1 MSVALTKVLVPRR
14 RRGFVSRRRLL
25 DFLHRHLER
34 RLSLIIAPAGYG
46 KTALLID
53 FAHEVRAQGVP
64 VCWLTL
70 DRDDMDVRTFLEH
83 LILALQQQFPR
94 VGQQTAQLL
103 RQVDDAA
110 REHRALATALCNE
123 VVSLADE
130 FFLLVLDDYH
140 VVHNAP
146 VVNSVVDVLLERM
159 PEGCRIM
166 IGGRMIPT
174 RLDLVRLAARLEVAG
189 LGAIDLRFTAREAA
203 ELIRAQ
209 QGVDIHPREAERVV
223 RHAEGWVTAIL
234 LSLHS
239 QESVRFASLATAKSR
254 QEPLFDY
261 LARKVFDHIEPSLQQ
276 FLLESAV
283 LPAISPAWCDAV
295 LGRTDS
301 ADRIAEAIESG
312 LFVEPLESGGAAPPT
327 GNAARRRNDLAPAPP
342 GPPAGVAGTEN
353 GAAGWLRYHQLWR
366 TFLLERLRERDPA
379 RLDALRRAASRF
391 ALEQGDIGQ
400 AVEHLLLLDA
410 RDEAA
415 ELIERVAEDDLA
427 GGHAERLLQW
437 LERLPAPVL
446 ANHPLL
452 LLHAAQALR
461 RLDRLRDS
469 LEFAQRAETLAMTLR
484 QREIALLARSWRAQV
499 LAFLGQSDAAVSIVS
514 NLFDQLS
521 RQRVRSALK
530 ARFEQQACVTLAVSG
545 RFRDAIGHGHE
556 ALRLARYVR
565 QRTNRRHICA
575 IVDHTIGLCFNFLG
589 QPDDAAA
596 HFERAARL
604 WRQLGNAVQ
613 QARVLNGI
621 ALMHQRA
628 GRPGEAVALFERALE
643 VAAGAGHAAT
653 EADTLVNLAG
663 VLRELGR
670 LDEAA
675 EAIERAL
682 PLARDAEEAR
692 ILGEA
697 QQEAGL
703 LALQRGEPLEAT
715 QLLEAAVEIA
725 QEQWVPGLALSNA
738 LLALAHARAGRRAEA
753 RRRLQ
758 AARASTSSAMPAHDR
773 VRVGVALAAARAALR
788 QHDGALEELQVLR
801 TQARRSQV
809 LHAYFTEC
817 AQYTETARLLLGKGR
832 LDRQVAACLRATLDR
847 TPAGPARSHAAAR
860 LRALPAS
867 APESF
872 DVWLFGTPSVHRNG
886 ELVQTWRTSLVRE
899 LFFYLMLHAG
909 EPVRTEAL
917 IEALL
922 PEDDFDR
929 SLTAIRHAMHHV
941 RRFFAPHNPIRTLPG
956 AYCLTLE
963 PEMHCD
969 VVEFRQLLARA
980 APVRGPAAL
989 DLLEAAVRRYRGP
1002 LLDGI
1007 DSNWVLAPRADLE
1020 RRFLAAAHT
1029 LLDAYT
1035 AEARHQEAIAIAQ
1048 YVLAID
1054 PFQED
1059 FHLALLRHQ
1068 IALGHLAAARQHY
1081 RRYSRLMREEL
1092 GQEPAAEAAALIQA
1106 GRR

>member
-1 MSVALTKVLVPRR
+1 MSIALTKVLVPRR

-34 RLSLIIAPAGYG
+34 RLSLVIAPAGYG
-46 KTALLID
+46 KTALLVD

-70 DRDDMDVRTFLEH
+70 DRDDADVRTFLEH
-83 LILALQQQFPR
+83 LILALQQRFPH
-94 VGQQTAQLL
+94 VGHQTAQLL
-103 RQVDDAA
+103 RNVDDAA
-110 REHRALATALCNE
+110 KEYRALATALCNE
-123 VVSLADE
+123 MVSLADD

-140 VVHNAP
+140 AVHNAP
-146 VVNSVVDVLLERM
+146 AVNGVVDVLLERM
-159 PEGCRIM
+159 PEGFRLL

-189 LGAIDLRFTAREAA
+189 LGAIDLRFDARETA

-209 QGVDIHPREAERVV
+209 QGVDIHPREAERAV

-239 QESVRFASLATAKSR
+239 QESVRFASLAAAKSR
-254 QEPLFDY
+254 PEPLFDY
-261 LARKVFDHIEPSLQQ
+261 LARKVFDHLDPTLKQ

-283 LPAISPAWCDAV
+283 LPAISPTWCDVV

-312 LFVEPLESGGAAPPT
+312 LFVEPLESGGDGPSPDPAAPR
-327 GNAARRRNDLAPAPP
+327 AAT
-342 GPPAGVAGTEN
+342 AGAAGTEN
-353 GAAGWLRYHQLWR
+353 GAASWLRYHQLWR
-366 TFLLERLRERDPA
+366 AFLLEQLRERDPA
-379 RLDALRRAASRF
+379 RLEALRRAAARY
-391 ALEQGDIGQ
+391 ALEQGDTGQ
-400 AVEHLLLLDA
+400 AVEQLLALDA

-415 ELIERVAEDDLA
+415 DLIERVAEDDLA

-437 LERLPAPVL
+437 IEYLPEPVL
-446 ANHPLL
+446 ATRPLL

-469 LEFAQRAETLAMTLR
+469 LEFAQRAETIAVMLR
-484 QREIALLARSWRAQV
+484 QRDAALLARSWRAQV
-499 LAFLGQSDAAVSIVS
+499 LAFLGQSDAAVTMVS
-514 NLFDQLS
+514 NLFDQLG
-521 RQRVRSALK
+521 RQRVRSELK

-545 RFRDAIGHGHE
+545 RFRDAVGHGSE

-565 QRTNRRHICA
+565 DRTRRRHIGA
-575 IVDHTIGLCFNFLG
+575 IVHHTIGLCLSFLG
-589 QPDDAAA
+589 QMDEAAA
-596 HFERAARL
+596 HFERAAQL
-604 WRQLGNAVQ
+604 WQQLGNAVQ

-628 GRPGEAVALFERALE
+628 GRLDEAVAHFERALE
-643 VAAGAGHAAT
+643 VATGAGHGAT
-653 EADTLVNLAG
+653 EADTLVNLACA
-663 VLRELGR
+663 LRELGR
-670 LDEAA
+670 LDEAS

-703 LALQRGEPLEAT
+703 LALLRGEPLEAV
-715 QLLEAAVEIA
+715 QLLEAAMEIA
-725 QEQWVPGLALSNA
+725 QEQWAPGLALSSA
-738 LLALAHARAGRRAEA
+738 LLALAHARAGQRSEAKRRLSEA
-753 RRRLQ
+753 RT
-758 AARASTSSAMPAHDR
+758 STSPAMPAYER
-773 VRVGVALAAARAALR
+773 VRVGVALAAAQAALR
-788 QHDGALEELQVLR
+788 QHDDALAELRALR

-809 LHAYFTEC
+809 LHAFFTEC
-817 AQYTETARLLLGKGR
+817 AQYAETARLLLGERRLDPQVAGR
-832 LDRQVAACLRATLDR
+832 LQATLER
-847 TPAGPARSHAAAR
+847 VPQGGPAKSRAAAR

-867 APESF
+867 APDTF
-872 DVWLFGTPSVHRNG
+872 DVRLFGTPSVHRNG
-886 ELVQTWRTSLVRE
+886 ELVQTWRTTLVRE

-922 PEDDFDR
+922 PEEDFDR

-941 RRFFAPHNPIRTLPG
+941 RRFFAPHNPIRTLAG

-963 PEMHCD
+963 PELHCD

-980 APVRGPAAL
+980 APVRGQAAL

-1007 DSNWVLAPRADLE
+1007 DSTWVLAPRADLE
-1020 RRFLAAAHT
+1020 RRFLTAAHT

-1035 AEARHQEAIAIAQ
+1035 AGARHEEAIAIAQ
-1048 YVLAID
+1048 HVLAID

-1059 FHLALLRHQ
+1059 FHLALMRHQ

-1092 GQEPAAEAAALIQA
+1092 GQEPAAEAAALVHA
-1106 GRR
+1106 SRH